1 MKKIFLFS
9 FLFAF
14 IPKISLAHCPLCT
27 AGAGA
32 LAVLAAS
39 MGVSSVVVGLTI
51 GAFAIS
57 LAMWTNKL
65 VKKNYFSF
73 QSFLIISLVF
83 ASVIL
88 PIMPL
93 IKHYGPLYIS
103 FWGDYGT
110 VFHNTYTINLFLAGV
125 PLGVII
131 LLVSPY
137 ISKSITK
144 YRDGKVIPY
153 QGIIITFSLIIVISM
168 IIQLFS
174 L

>member
-1 MKKIFLFS
+1 MKKIFLLPV
-9 FLFAF
+9 LFTL
-14 IPKISLAHCPLCT
+14 IPKISFAHCPLCT

-32 LAVLAAS
+32 LAVLATS

-65 VKKNYFSF
+65 VKKEYFSF
-73 QSFLIISLVF
+73 QSFLIVSLVF
-83 ASVIL
+83 VSVIL

-93 IKHYGPLYIS
+93 IRHYGPLYIS

-110 VFHNTYTINLFLAGV
+110 LFHNTYTINLFLAGV
-125 PLGVII
+125 PLGAMI

-137 ISKSITK
+137 ISRTMTR
-144 YRDGKVIPY
+144 YRGEKTIPY
-153 QGIIITFSLIIVISM
+153 QGIIITFSLIVVISV
-168 IIQLFS
+168 IIQLLS